1 MTPPIEY
8 PQTATDGT
16 EDVLHGRRIADPY
29 RWLEDPDAAATR
41 DWVRRQ
47 NEFSE
52 SYLAG
57 LESRDWFLRTM
68 REVVHRPRAGV
79 PAEKSGWYFV
89 ARNDGTQPQDVVY
102 AARSLDEL
110 LAGGR
115 VIVDPNQL
123 SEDGTDSVGGFSV
136 SGDGRY
142 LCYAINEAG
151 SDWITFRLV
160 ELETGAEL
168 DERVSE
174 AKFELATWLP
184 DSSSFLYL
192 QFPGSGRA
200 EGTETA
206 GLAGG
211 RLMLH
216 RVGTPQADDEL
227 VLHFPENDRLTPW
240 IVLSHDDRYLV
251 AHIVEGTEQNGRLWL
266 YPVTTEAGRST
277 LGEPVKLIDE
287 PEDEVRFVRV
297 DGDRLVLFTDRDAPR
312 GRLVSCDLAA
322 YRRTG
327 EVTFTDLVAERDA
340 TLLDATGAGDGVLT
354 VSLVDAQP
362 EIELHRLDGSPSRRI
377 GITGGA
383 VVELNAKAG
392 RDDAFVGM
400 STVTSPT
407 TSYLIDVPAGIAR
420 ALPELVPQR
429 AGSAVVEPELTI
441 ERLTAASKDGTPV
454 PYFRI
459 SRADLDHREPRPT
472 LLWGYGGFKIPTV
485 ADYRAGWPAW
495 LAAGGVLAIAN
506 LRGGGEYGSDWHD
519 AGRLAN
525 KQNVFDD
532 CIAVAEHLVKTGV
545 TTPDRLALHGRSNGG
560 LLVGA
565 VMTQRPD
572 LIAAAL
578 PGVGV
583 LDMLRFHRFTI
594 GSAWTSDFGS
604 PEDPDQFADLLA
616 YSPLHNVRPGTAYP
630 ATLVMT
636 GDHDDRV
643 VPLHSHKFT
652 AALQRAQSGDAPVLT
667 RIEVDTGH
675 GFGKPLELVAA
686 EWADL
691 LAFAAHHTGLSVK

>member
-29 RWLEDPDAAATR
+29 RWLEDPDAAETL

-57 LESRDWFLRTM
+57 LESRDWFLRAM
-68 REVVHRPRAGV
+68 REIVHRPHAGV
-79 PAEKSGWYFV
+79 PVEKSGWYFV

-115 VIVDPNQL
+115 VVVDPNQL
-123 SEDGTDSVGGFSV
+123 SDDGTDSVGGFSV

-142 LCYAINEAG
+142 LCYAVNEAG

-168 DERVSE
+168 AERITE

-192 QFPGSGRA
+192 HFPAGGRA
-200 EGTETA
+200 EGTATT
-206 GLAGG
+206 GLDGG

-216 RVGTPQADDEL
+216 RIGTPQADDVL
-227 VLHFPENDRLTPW
+227 VLHFPENDRLSPW
-240 IVLSHDDRYLV
+240 VELSHDDRYVV
-251 AHIVEGTEQNGRLWL
+251 AHIIEGTEQASRLWL
-266 YPVTTEAGRST
+266 YPVDSADGRST
-277 LGEPVKLIDE
+277 PGEPLKLIDE
-287 PEDEVRFVRV
+287 PADTVRFVRL
-297 DGDRLVLFTDRDAPR
+297 DGDRLVLFTDNAAPR
-312 GRLVSCDLAA
+312 GRLVSCDLADF
-322 YRRTG
+322 RRTG
-327 EVTFTDLVAERDA
+327 VPALTELVAERDA
-340 TLLDATGAGDGVLT
+340 TLLSATPAGDGVLT

-362 EIELHRLDGSPSRRI
+362 EVELHALDGTPARRI

-383 VVELNAKAG
+383 VVGVNAEAG
-392 RDDAFVGM
+392 QDEAFVGM
-400 STVTSPT
+400 SSVTSPT
-407 TSYLIDVPAGIAR
+407 TSYLVDVPTGRVR
-420 ALPELVPQR
+420 ALPELVP
-429 AGSAVVEPELTI
+429 AGTGATVPEITI
-441 ERLTAASKDGTPV
+441 ERLTAASKDGTAV

-459 SRADLDHREPRPT
+459 SRADLDLREPRPT

-583 LDMLRFHRFTI
+583 HDMLRFHRFTI
-594 GSAWTSDFGS
+594 GAAWTADFGS
-604 PEDPDQFADLLA
+604 PDDPDQFAELLA

-652 AALQRAQSGDAPVLT
+652 AALQRAQAGDAPVLT